1 MKEFN
6 KVKVCVGLIILPSLK
21 VCSNKLNEAEI
32 NKRRTQLRE
41 IEIIVTSKFRNF
53 PLYCLSF

>member
-41 IEIIVTSKFRNF
+41 IEIHSDFQVS
-53 PLYCLSF
+53 